1 MCLKTFYKLKG
12 SRPVT
17 RPQLVHDS
25 LEQCADTVT
34 QKLVSYTSQV
44 ERYVN
49 DCDIG
54 QWFVCLC
61 VKGAGNQTLGEST

>member
-1 MCLKTFYKLKG
+1 MCMCLKTFYKLKG

-49 DCDIG
+49 DCVIG
-54 QWFVCLC
+54 Q
-61 VKGAGNQTLGEST
+61 